1 MSAPPTAPPT
11 SRIVHTTRVP
21 LAAARSDLHPTRWC
35 DPSLAR
41 VVGTRNPFDEF
52 RFLLTTH
59 PTHHQ
64 AAPLPK
70 TLITFDVDGT
80 LIKSVGTHANKFHKD
95 AFAHAFKVVH
105 DIDTNIDVIPHH
117 GSTDQLVVEAVLKHH
132 GVPHDV
138 VWAKMSE
145 CTDAMLAY
153 AYGAA
158 VAGFAA
164 TGLEILPGVQELLT
178 ALAAREDVVVGLVTG
193 NLERIAWIKMK
204 ALGVE
209 HLFTKPNIGGFGS
222 DRTDRGELVHIARQ
236 RCIEKLGCEVSRAVH
251 VGDTPNDVKAA
262 EHGTCFFLFSY
273 GQLVYMTSCFS
284 F

>member
-1 MSAPPTAPPT
+1 M
-11 SRIVHTTRVP
+11 
-21 LAAARSDLHPTRWC
+21 
-35 DPSLAR
+35 
-41 VVGTRNPFDEF
+41 
-52 RFLLTTH
+52 LTTH

-222 DRTDRGELVHIARQ
+222 DRTDRGELVTIARQ

-262 EHGTCFFLFSY
+262 EHGTYIFIF
-273 GQLVYMTSCFS
+273 VWAIRMMTSCFS
-284 F
+284 LTLTGGAIALAVTTGVFNGEALKDAAEDKGNVVVMDGLSDVNAVLRACGLA